1 MGKLGPSRG
10 NTGIP
15 YAFMGTLMSSLNQVG
30 DFGYVDRDTG
40 VFQVEGNIYSDMFAQ
55 YIPGVKMKD
64 HPPVDAAIE
73 EMRVITTSE
82 VKQAGFNLNPEMYVN
97 T

>member
-1 MGKLGPSRG
+1 M
-10 NTGIP
+10 
-15 YAFMGTLMSSLNQVG
+15 G

-82 VKQAGFNLNPEMYVN
+82 VKQAGFNLSPEMYVKS
-97 T
+97 